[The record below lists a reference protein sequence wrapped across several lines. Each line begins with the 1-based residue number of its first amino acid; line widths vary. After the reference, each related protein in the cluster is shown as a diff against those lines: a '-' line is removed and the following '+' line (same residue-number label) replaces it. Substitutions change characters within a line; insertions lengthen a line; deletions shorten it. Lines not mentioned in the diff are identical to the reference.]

1 MASEWSIDEQ
11 SVEVVAKV
19 SIHTTMWTAT
29 DDDDRA
35 RFVVTADVKGRPT
48 PPNANPNGGAISK
61 RSAYA
66 NWREKL
72 RMAKGR

>member
-1 MASEWSIDEQ
+1 MASEWTIDEQ
-11 SVEVVAKV
+11 SVEVVAKI

-29 DDDDRA
+29 DDEGRA
-35 RFVVTADVKGRPT
+35 RFVVTADVKQKPVL
-48 PPNANPNGGAISK
+48 PKANANGAAISK

>member
-1 MASEWSIDEQ
+1 MASAWEIDERA
-11 SVEVVAKV
+11 VEVVAKV
-19 SIHTTMWTAT
+19 RIETTLWTAT
-29 DDDDRA
+29 DDEERA
-35 RFVVTADVKGRPT
+35 RFVVTVDVKGKPT
-48 PPNANPNGGAISK
+48 PPKANPNGGAISK